1 MKRLIHSVHLS
12 KEYLEEGKIRWK
24 EREERGG
31 GENEGERGEGVRV
44 GREGG
49 EERRKG
55 GAEV

>member
-31 GENEGERGEGVRV
+31 ERMKER
-44 GREGG
+44 
-49 EERRKG
+49 EER
-55 GAEV
+55 E